1 MDAAVLEA
9 ELKEAGITLSVGGTQ
24 LVLEGPEAALTAELV
39 GRCRASREDLL
50 DMLQPPVRTKSRWS
64 GPFEQVPGHT
74 QLGRP
79 KPRPRVGIF

>member
-1 MDAAVLEA
+1 MDVAALEA
-9 ELKEAGITLSVGGTQ
+9 ELREAGIALSVEGTK
-24 LVLEGPEAALTAELV
+24 LVLEGRRAALSAELV
-39 GRCRASREDLL
+39 ERCRASREDLL
-50 DMLQPPVRTKSRWS
+50 DMMQPPVRTKSRWS